1 MARILVVDDDELVL
15 GAISEIL
22 LEGNHEVI
30 AVLGDQDGVAKVLE
44 ATYDLLLTDIFLPW
58 LSGWELIKAVR
69 RRDPNI
75 PVVAIS
81 GGGMGVEADMVLQIG
96 ERVGADF
103 VLPKP
108 VEAEALLATVEKALK
123 RKHLS

>member
-1 MARILVVDDDELVL
+1 MARILVIDDDQLVL
-15 GAISEIL
+15 AAISEIL
-22 LEGNHEVI
+22 LEGRHEVI
-30 AVLGDQDGVAKVLE
+30 AVLGDANGAAQALD

-69 RRDPNI
+69 RRHPNI

-81 GGGMGVEADMVLQIG
+81 GGGMGFEADAGLEIG
-96 ERVGADF
+96 ERVGADY

-108 VEAEALLATVEKALK
+108 VDGDVLLATVERALK
-123 RKHLS
+123 RNRPA